1 MVVHK
6 SKNGKIYFEMK
17 NLCHIYI
24 FLLFWSS
31 NYAQSQQ
38 QFQQQTIKTYFVPT
52 AEMLDLNKFTNVNQT
67 ITLTNTRFVFNIQF
81 HGVLNTD
88 GTSPS
93 PLGETQAFDIL
104 ARLNEV
110 YNVHNIFFKYRGF
123 NTVKNSNLTYLN
135 FLNFNLMASAIKQQ
149 FVNENKYDE
158 NAINFYLYQGYS
170 GMISGISPNDNT
182 EVFLLNLPSFTAGGQ
197 QYPHLIP
204 KLLGHALGLLN
215 IDANSA
221 GGFDTQIT
229 ANCPLPTVTNTYNRL
244 RAPEYNGYN
253 SSIENVTRSGANY
266 NATTAGDL
274 IADTE
279 ACFFGFQQNFCNNI
293 TNGYSNYITWNF
305 NSSIVDQVGTPYVCT
320 PNEGNNFMSE
330 LCFSGPNGLF
340 TNGQVTRMK
349 EFIEGNMANIFRQK
363 LNVFEDDSPDI
374 SVLYEPFIS
383 NMNNGNNSMYA
394 AFRTFLTNS
403 TQTGANVW
411 NCGPFAM
418 RFQTGFDCEFSSPT
432 GNVTQ
437 SIYQQYNT
445 SSSTYVGV
453 KIPILG
459 EQIYVNNAPVCFGS
473 FEPFTSGDVKS
484 LNNLGSSL
492 YTQEQL
498 DEIKA
503 SDPSLYEQLESGK
516 YHIITKQTDSGF
528 IDQKVIYKN

>member
-1 MVVHK
+1 MK
-6 SKNGKIYFEMK
+6 S
-17 NLCHIYI
+17 LCQIYI
-24 FLLFWSS
+24 FLLFLSS
-31 NYAQSQQ
+31 NYVQSQQ
-38 QFQQQTIKTYFVPT
+38 QFQEQTIKTYFKPT

-81 HGVLNTD
+81 HCVIDTD
-88 GTSPS
+88 GGSS
-93 PLGETQAFDIL
+93 QISFGESQAFNII

-123 NTVKNSNLTYLN
+123 NTVKNSSLN
-135 FLNFNLMASAIKQQ
+135 YNNFNEMANAIKLQ
-149 FVNENKYDE
+149 FVNENKYDD
-158 NAINFYLYQGYS
+158 NAINFFLYRFSNG
-170 GMISGISPNDNT
+170 ILSGISPDDNT
-182 EVFLLNLPSFTAGGQ
+182 DVFLANLPSFTGGGS

-204 KLLGHALGLLN
+204 KLLGHSLGLLN
-215 IDANSA
+215 IDTNSA
-221 GGFDTQIT
+221 GGFNTQVI
-229 ANCPLPTVTNTYNRL
+229 ANCPLPYVTNGDNQL
-244 RAPEYNGYN
+244 RKPDYTGYDD
-253 SSIENVTRSGANY
+253 SIENVTRSGANY

-274 IADTE
+274 VGDTA
-279 ACFFGFQQNFCNNI
+279 ACFVGFQQNFCDNF
-293 TNGYSNYITWNF
+293 TGGYRNLISWNL
-305 NSSIVDQVGTPYVCT
+305 NSIVVDQVGIPYVCT
-320 PNEGNNFMSE
+320 ANEGNNFMSE
-330 LCFSGPNGLF
+330 LCYSGPNGLF
-340 TNGQVTRMK
+340 TNGQATRMK
-349 EFIEGNMANIFRQK
+349 EFIEGNMNNIFRQK

-374 SVLYEPFIS
+374 SVLYEPFVS

-432 GNVTQ
+432 GSVTQ
-437 SIYQQYNT
+437 SVYQQYNT

-459 EQIYVNNAPVCFGS
+459 EQIYINNAPVCFGS

-498 DEIKA
+498 DEIRA
-503 SDPSLYEQLESGK
+503 SDPNLYEQLESGK
-516 YHIITKQTDSGF
+516 YHIITKKTDSGF
-528 IDQKVIYKN
+528 TDQKVIYKN

>member
-6 SKNGKIYFEMK
+6 SKNGKIYFKMK
-17 NLCHIYI
+17 NFYHIYI

-31 NYAQSQQ
+31 NYAQMQT
-38 QFQQQTIKTYFVPT
+38 QQQTTKTYFEPT
-52 AEMLDLNKFTNVNQT
+52 SEMLDLSKFTNVNQT
-67 ITLTNTRFVFNIQF
+67 ITLTNTRFVLNIQF

-88 GTSPS
+88 GTSIFE
-93 PLGETQAFDIL
+93 LGETQAFDIL

-110 YNVHNIFFKYRGF
+110 YNIHNIFFKYRGF
-123 NTVKNSNLTYLN
+123 NTINNSSLN
-135 FLNFNLMASAIKQQ
+135 PSNFPSFDLMASAIKQQ
-149 FVNENKYDE
+149 FINENKYDV
-158 NAINFYLYQGYS
+158 NAVNFFLYQLSS
-170 GMISGISPNDNT
+170 GTIAGISPNNNT
-182 EVFLLNLPSFTAGGQ
+182 DVFLGNLPIFTGGGIG
-197 QYPHLIP
+197 YPHLIP
-204 KLLGHALGLLN
+204 NLLGHSLGLLN
-215 IDANSA
+215 ID
-221 GGFDTQIT
+221 
-229 ANCPLPTVTNTYNRL
+229 TNTAGTFVTQVIPNCTL
-244 RAPEYNGYN
+244 TGAANGNNQLIKPIYGG
-253 SSIENVTRSGANY
+253 SDPSIENVTRSGANY

-274 IADTE
+274 VADTA
-279 ACFFGFQQNFCNNI
+279 ACFFGYQQNFCDHF
-293 TNGYSNYITWNF
+293 TGGYRDLTTWNL
-305 NSSIVDQVGTPYVCT
+305 SSIVIDQVGTPYVCT
-320 PNEGNNFMSE
+320 ADEGNNFMSE
-330 LCFSGPNGLF
+330 LCYAGPNGLF

-349 EFIEGNMANIFRQK
+349 EFIEGNMDNIFRQK

-374 SVLYEPFIS
+374 SVLYEPFLS
-383 NMNNGNNSMYA
+383 NMNNENNSMYA

-432 GNVTQ
+432 GIVTQ

-445 SSSTYVGV
+445 SSSTFVGV

-503 SDPSLYEQLESGK
+503 SDPNLYEQLQSGK
-516 YHIITKQTDSGF
+516 YHIITKKTDSGF
-528 IDQKVIYKN
+528 TDQKVIYKN

>member
-1 MVVHK
+1 
-6 SKNGKIYFEMK
+6 MK
-17 NLCHIYI
+17 NLYHIYI

-31 NYAQSQQ
+31 NYAQMQSQQ
-38 QFQQQTIKTYFVPT
+38 QFQQQTFKNYFKPT

-67 ITLTNTRFVFNIQF
+67 ITLTNTRFVLNVQF
-81 HGVLNTD
+81 HGVLKTD
-88 GTSPS
+88 GTSTFE
-93 PLGETQAFDIL
+93 LGETQAFDIL

-123 NTVKNSNLTYLN
+123 NTVKNSSLN
-135 FLNFNLMASAIKQQ
+135 ASNFPSFDLMASAIKQQ
-149 FVNENKYDE
+149 FINEDKYDD
-158 NAINFYLYQGYS
+158 NAINFYLYDGN
-170 GMISGISPNDNT
+170 GGFISGISPNDNT
-182 EVFLLNLPSFTAGGQ
+182 DVFLLNLPSFTGGGR

-204 KLLGHALGLLN
+204 KLLGHSLGLLN
-215 IDANSA
+215 IDTNSA
-221 GGFDTQIT
+221 GTFVTQVIP
-229 ANCPLPTVTNTYNRL
+229 NCTLTGVVNSNNQLIKPIYS
-244 RAPEYNGYN
+244 GYDA
-253 SSIENVTRSGANY
+253 SIENVTRLLGANY

-274 IADTE
+274 VADTE
-279 ACFFGFQQNFCNNI
+279 ACFALFQQNFCENI
-293 TNGYSNYITWNF
+293 TGDGYRNLISWNL
-305 NSSIVDQVGTPYVCT
+305 SSIVVDQVGIPYVCNA
-320 PNEGNNFMSE
+320 NEGNNFMSE
-330 LCFSGPNGLF
+330 LCSSGPNGLF
-340 TNGQVTRMK
+340 TTGQATRIK
-349 EFIEGNMANIFRQK
+349 EFIEGNMENIFRKK

-374 SVLYEPFIS
+374 SVLYEPFVS

-459 EQIYVNNAPVCFGS
+459 QQIYTNNAPVCFGS

-503 SDPSLYEQLESGK
+503 SDPNLYEQLQSGK
-516 YHIITKQTDSGF
+516 YHIITKKTDSGF

>member
-1 MVVHK
+1 M
-6 SKNGKIYFEMK
+6 
-17 NLCHIYI
+17 
-24 FLLFWSS
+24 
-31 NYAQSQQ
+31 QTP
-38 QFQQQTIKTYFVPT
+38 QQTTKTYFEPT
-52 AEMLDLNKFTNVNQT
+52 SEMFDLSKFTNVNQT
-67 ITLTNTRFVFNIQF
+67 ITLTNTRFVLNIQF

-88 GTSPS
+88 GTSTFE
-93 PLGETQAFDIL
+93 LGETEAFNIL

-123 NTVKNSNLTYLN
+123 NTVKNSSLN
-135 FLNFNLMASAIKQQ
+135 ASNFPTFNLMASAIKQQ
-149 FVNENKYDE
+149 FINENKYDV
-158 NAINFYLYQGYS
+158 NAINFYLYEGS
-170 GMISGISPNDNT
+170 GGFISGISLNNNT
-182 EVFLLNLPSFTAGGQ
+182 DVFLLNAPSFTAAGI

-204 KLLGHALGLLN
+204 KLLGHSLGLLN
-215 IDANSA
+215 IDTNSA
-221 GGFDTQIT
+221 ETIDTQVTPICVLPYIT
-229 ANCPLPTVTNTYNRL
+229 NNNNLLTRPDYI
-244 RAPEYNGYN
+244 GYN
-253 SSIENVTRSGANY
+253 SLIENVTRSGANY

-274 IADTE
+274 VADTA
-279 ACFFGFQQNFCNNI
+279 ACFVDFQQNFCDNF
-293 TNGYSNYITWNF
+293 TGGYRNLFTWNS
-305 NSSIVDQVGTPYVCT
+305 NSTIVDQVGIPYVCAV
-320 PNEGNNFMSE
+320 NEGNNFMSE
-330 LCFSGPNGLF
+330 KSYAGTNGLF

-349 EFIEGNMANIFRQK
+349 EFIEGNMDNIFRQK

-374 SVLYEPFIS
+374 SVLYEPFVS
-383 NMNNGNNSMYA
+383 NMNNGSNTMYE

-418 RFQTGFDCEFSSPT
+418 RFQTGFNCEFSSPT
-432 GNVTQ
+432 GIVNQ

-459 EQIYVNNAPVCFGS
+459 EQIYINNAPVCFGS

-503 SDPSLYEQLESGK
+503 SDPNLYEQLESGK
-516 YHIITKQTDSGF
+516 YHIITKKTDSGF
-528 IDQKVIYKN
+528 TDQKVIYKN